1 MDHARACLNLD
12 PPVCSDHLRLCPEMG
27 MAVATITSSTHTQH
41 SSTPAPEPCI
51 SPALSPCPQGP
62 QHSPQHTHGHRQT
75 PPLREYLSGALSPF
89 RFFWTCWTEWRLAHS
104 EGWDLLPAVTHSLPA
119 LYTLY
124 QSDRF
129 SRVLGGHREGQS
141 PSGHAAGLCFP
152 GNADGLLGL
161 PCCCCC

>member
-1 MDHARACLNLD
+1 M
-12 PPVCSDHLRLCPEMG
+12 CSDHLRLCPEMG

-75 PPLREYLSGALSPF
+75 PPLREYLFSALSLF
-89 RFFWTCWTEWRLAHS
+89 RFFWTCWTEWRLATQK
-104 EGWDLLPAVTHSLPA
+104 GWDLLPAVTHLPA

-124 QSDRF
+124 QSDQV
-129 SRVLGGHREGQS
+129 SLRVLVGIGRVS
-141 PSGHAAGLCFP
+141 PPVEHAAGLCFLAMLAGSSASP
-152 GNADGLLGL
+152 AAVAAEPSSFSGA
-161 PCCCCC
+161 